1 MVAEIFN
8 ILGFHIPR
16 KEHDKD
22 AKQNGLIVP
31 SHSIDDDAQRWGSNE
46 YSIHGDTQDK
56 TEEDKAKETEYAA
69 LTREEYL
76 SSLCYTLTPQD
87 TRLLVHAED
96 ELAQTK
102 VQLPVTIFL
111 FILCFTSDVFKN
123 LANFGN
129 TPVFTVPGS
138 GALFWKADG

>member
-1 MVAEIFN
+1 MM
-8 ILGFHIPR
+8 ILMTG
-16 KEHDKD
+16 
-22 AKQNGLIVP
+22 V
-31 SHSIDDDAQRWGSNE
+31 SIQSLDSDE

-56 TEEDKAKETEYAA
+56 TEEDKAKEAEYAT

-76 SSLCYTLTPQD
+76 CTLCSTLTPQD

-96 ELAQTK
+96 ELTQTK
-102 VQLPVTIFL
+102 VQLPFAIFL

-138 GALFWKADG
+138 SALF